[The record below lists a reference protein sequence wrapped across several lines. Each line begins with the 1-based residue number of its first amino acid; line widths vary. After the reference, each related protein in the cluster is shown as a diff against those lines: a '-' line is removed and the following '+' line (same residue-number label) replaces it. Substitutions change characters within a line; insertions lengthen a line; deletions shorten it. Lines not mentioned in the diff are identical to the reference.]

1 MKILVLGAGAVGG
14 YFGGRLLESG
24 CDITFLVREARAA
37 RLAETGLVI
46 NSPAGDIRF
55 LNPPV
60 LCTSDIDKTF
70 DTILVSCK
78 AYQLEN
84 AMADFAPAI
93 GPRTLIVPLLNGIR
107 HLDVL
112 DERFG
117 PSHVAGGS
125 CFISARLNEAGGI
138 DHISEAHRV
147 VFGPRSNDQVAQT
160 RDIAK
165 VMQAA
170 RFDVRHSGNIVLEM
184 WEKWAFLASFAGVTC
199 LTRAAIGDIIA
210 SGGLGLIEEMADE
223 CYQIATDAGS
233 PPREENWEWM
243 LGHLTDPESRMT
255 ASMLAD
261 LERGGPTEVEHIIG
275 DMLAR
280 RQSGKTDSRSA
291 LETAYIA
298 IRAAER
304 RLGR

>member
-24 CDITFLVREARAA
+24 CDITFLVREGRAA

-46 NSPAGDIRF
+46 NSPDGNISIP
-55 LNPPV
+55 NPPTIQV
-60 LCTSDIDKTF
+60 TDFDKTY
-70 DTILVSCK
+70 DVILVSCK
-78 AYQLEN
+78 AYQLEG
-84 AMADFAPAI
+84 AIADIAPAV
-93 GPRTLIVPLLNGIR
+93 GPQSLIVPLLNGMR

-117 PSHVAGGS
+117 PSLVAGGS

-138 DHISEAHRV
+138 DHVSEAHRV
-147 VFGPRSNDQVAQT
+147 VLGPRSNDQEAQT
-160 RDIAK
+160 REVAK

-170 RFDVRHSGNIVLEM
+170 RFDARHSENIVLEM
-184 WEKWAFLASFAGVTC
+184 WEKWAFLASFAGATC

-210 SGGLGLIEEMADE
+210 SGGLGLIEEMANE

-275 DMLAR
+275 DMLVR
-280 RQSGKTDSRSA
+280 RRSGAENVRTA